1 MSEKSCGQK
10 KEEKKKNNKWHCV
23 GMPTQSPQNKQGAV
37 AILKRWSLENFQ
49 NGNAFPLKTLY
60 MCVNIEIEPSISEKL
75 CVMIT
80 LINSSHFKMAAILKN
95 SNVECTPLSD
105 ALLMCEI

>member
-10 KEEKKKNNKWHCV
+10 KEEKKNKIIITSGTVLGCQHK
-23 GMPTQSPQNKQGAV
+23 SHQNKQGAV
-37 AILKRWSLENFQ
+37 AILKRWSLGNFQ
-49 NGNAFPLKTLY
+49 NGNAFSLEMLY

-80 LINSSHFKMAAILKN
+80 LINSSHFKMAAILK
-95 SNVECTPLSD
+95 
-105 ALLMCEI
+105 I